1 MTKQNVKEKEM
12 AASLDRA
19 AGPTKPEPVLV
30 MHSEPLSSTLM
41 VSTGESHRPA
51 GGAGEVSPVGDPPA
65 LFQALDKPLRR
76 ALRERLA
83 AGELDELVFR
93 AVVFRAEYP
102 NSNYLRFRDE
112 DLGAFAGSFAGQP
125 FLRDHDARRI
135 ESRGGTIRES
145 ALWGNEFVQEIGLT
159 VPRDIEAFLNGQI
172 DRFSIS
178 WYWREI
184 VCSVCGHDWLG
195 VECPHWP
202 GQTYDGQVCELVF
215 EEPRGKETSAVNA
228 PAVPGT
234 GILAPI
240 LAKQKS
246 LMALKRQDLAREP
259 ALPLEREGVMSD
271 EVEMVMEPAP
281 PAQVE
286 MRVAAG
292 APAPGVG
299 LGAPPAGPEEPAL
312 ILAEQKTS
320 LATAAPPAGP
330 ESSAADAWV
339 AYLERQALQAALA
352 ASGLPAAFQEV
363 VRAELAGKRVTP
375 AVLDAA
381 IARQRALWAKL
392 QEDQTIQNVR
402 PLAGAMSDGL
412 DRVSEALTALV
423 EGRPPPRGVR
433 PLTGIREAYLLL
445 SGDYEM
451 TGMFRPE
458 NVGLANVTSATMA
471 GIVANALNK
480 VVVNQFQAYPRW
492 WEPLVVSQNFNRLQP
507 VRWITLGGVP
517 ALPEVAEGAAYTEL
531 TWDDQTETAAWRKKG
546 GYLGIT
552 LETIDKD
559 DVEKVRQAPKAL
571 AAAAWLT
578 LSRAISDIFTA
589 NSGAGPTM
597 SDGLALFH
605 ASHSN
610 LGTTALSPAAWTA
623 VRTAMRKQTE
633 VNSGERLGGLVV
645 PRFLLVPPDLEGT
658 ALQVLGSENDYSY
671 ALANGPA
678 APANVWAEGDGQ
690 AARLANA
697 RRRVIVVDLWTDTN
711 NWAAVADPMLY
722 PSIGLGFRFGEV
734 PEIFSVSSPNSGL
747 MFSNDVLPVKVRW
760 FFAVGATDW
769 RGMYKANVP

>member
-1 MTKQNVKEKEM
+1 MTKKNQRVMEN
-12 AASLDRA
+12 
-19 AGPTKPEPVLV
+19 LV
-30 MHSEPLSSTLM
+30 IHSEPLVSTLM
-41 VSTGESHRPA
+41 VSTDGQELTVDGPM
-51 GGAGEVSPVGDPPA
+51 
-65 LFQALDKPLRR
+65 RR
-76 ALRERLA
+76 VLRERLA

-112 DLGAFAGSFAGQP
+112 DLAGFAGSFAGQP

-145 ALWGNEFVQEIGLT
+145 ALWGSEFVQEIGLT

-178 WYWREI
+178 WYWQKI
-184 VCSVCGHDWLG
+184 VCSVCERDWLG
-195 VECPHWP
+195 AQCVHWP
-202 GQTYDGQVCELVF
+202 GQTYDGQVCELIF
-215 EEPRGKETSAVNA
+215 EGPRGKETSAVNA
-228 PAVPGT
+228 PAVQGT
-234 GILAPI
+234 GVLAE
-240 LAKQKS
+240 

-259 ALPLEREGVMSD
+259 VQTKKDEVMMSD
-271 EVEMVMEPAP
+271 EVEMVMEPAASAP
-281 PAQVE
+281 STSSG
-286 MRVAAG
+286 AAG
-292 APAPGVG
+292 AAAVVVDVLAGGDAERPAS
-299 LGAPPAGPEEPAL
+299 A
-312 ILAEQKTS
+312 
-320 LATAAPPAGP
+320 
-330 ESSAADAWV
+330 SSASASSASASSASASSAAGESAVADAWV
-339 AYLERQALQAALA
+339 TYLERQALQAALA

-375 AVLDAA
+375 AVLDTA
-381 IARQRALWAKL
+381 IARQRALWARL

-402 PLAGAMSDGL
+402 PVASGMADGL
-412 DRVSEALTALV
+412 DRVGEALAALV
-423 EGRPPPRGVR
+423 EGRPPQRGVR

-451 TGMFRPE
+451 TGMFQPE
-458 NVGLANVTSATMA
+458 NVGLANVNSSTMA

-480 VVVNQFQAYPRW
+480 VVINQFHAYPRW
-492 WEPLVVSQNFNRLQP
+492 WEPIVVTQSFNRLQP

-578 LSRAISDIFTA
+578 LSRAISDIFTLS
-589 NSGAGPTM
+589 SGVGPTM

-610 LGTTALSPAAWTA
+610 LGTSALSPAAWTA

-671 ALANGPA
+671 ALANGQA
-678 APANVWAEGDGQ
+678 APANVWAEGDGM

-769 RGMYKANVP
+769 RGMFKANVP

>member
-1 MTKQNVKEKEM
+1 MTKKNQRGMMRTGNP
-12 AASLDRA
+12 AD
-19 AGPTKPEPVLV
+19 AGRDAGEGFTLFSEPVL
-30 MHSEPLSSTLM
+30 SALM
-41 VSTGESHRPA
+41 VSTDGQQLA
-51 GGAGEVSPVGDPPA
+51 MDG
-65 LFQALDKPLRR
+65 QMRR
-76 ALRERLA
+76 VLRERLA

-102 NSNYLRFRDE
+102 NANYLRFHDA
-112 DLGAFAGSFAGQP
+112 DLAGFAASFAGQP

-145 ALWGNEFVQEIGLT
+145 FLWGNEFMQEIVLT

-178 WYWREI
+178 WYWQKI

-195 VECPHWP
+195 VKCPHWP
-202 GQTYDGQVCELVF
+202 GQTYDGKVCELIF
-215 EEPRGKETSAVNA
+215 EGPRGKETSAVNA
-228 PAVPGT
+228 PAVQGT
-234 GILAPI
+234 GVLAE
-240 LAKQKS
+240 LV
-246 LMALKRQDLAREP
+246 ALKRQDLAREP
-259 ALPLEREGVMSD
+259 VHTKKDEVMMSD
-271 EVEMVMEPAP
+271 DVEMVMEPAP
-281 PAQVE
+281 PAE
-286 MRVAAG
+286 IRVVAPSTSSPSTGSGVTAVVAAAG
-292 APAPGVG
+292 APPVVVDVLVG
-299 LGAPPAGPEEPAL
+299 GD
-312 ILAEQKTS
+312 
-320 LATAAPPAGP
+320 TAASTGSAAGASTAGATGGAG
-330 ESSAADAWV
+330 EGAVADAWV

-352 ASGLPAAFQEV
+352 GSGLPAAFQEV
-363 VRAELAGKRVTP
+363 VRAECEGKRVTP
-375 AVLDAA
+375 AGLDAA
-381 IARQRALWAKL
+381 IARQRALWARL

-402 PLAGAMSDGL
+402 PVASSMSDGL

-423 EGRPPPRGVR
+423 EGRPTQRGVR
-433 PLTGIREAYLLL
+433 PLTGIREAYMLL

-458 NVGLANVTSATMA
+458 NVGLANVNSSTMA

-492 WEPLVVSQNFNRLQP
+492 WEPIVVVQNFNRLQP

-517 ALPEVAEGAAYTEL
+517 ALPEVYEGAAYTEL

-578 LSRAISDIFTA
+578 LSRAISDIFTL
-589 NSGAGPTM
+589 NSGVGPTM

-610 LGTTALSPAAWTA
+610 LGTSALSPAAWTA

-678 APANVWAEGDGQ
+678 APANVWAEGDGL